1 VKAHYIRRLSWMID
15 PIKALAERVK
25 ERVKAHYIR
34 RLSWKTLFV
43 AFSFL
48 LCLAVLLTWRFY
60 RRLEHEVVAR
70 FASHQWEVPS
80 KIYADPLLL
89 YPGVD
94 IAEIGFLERLARL
107 EYRSVTGRVQTR
119 GEYQYDP
126 QKGEIEL
133 FLREFPYPRGKKQ
146 RSPHV
151 GVSLRDD
158 RIERMRDLDDNTEL
172 PFIEL
177 EPEVITGLYDQA
189 WEERRI
195 VKLYD
200 VPSLLMKALLAAE
213 DQRFFEHEGIDLRRI
228 IGAGWANFQAGRT
241 TQGGSTLT
249 QQLVKNFFLTQE
261 RTLRRK
267 IVEACIALI
276 VELHYSKLEILE
288 NYLNEIYLG
297 QRGAKNIFGV
307 WEAARFYFGKE
318 PRDLA
323 LGEMAVLAGMV
334 KAPNLYAPTRH
345 PEAALQRRNYT
356 LQRMREL
363 GDITAEEYAAA
374 LHEVV
379 SPRNLPPD
387 VNGAPYFADFVREQ
401 LKEQYPGEVL
411 TSEGLHVFTSL
422 DMRLQQIAQDAVRKG
437 LEELEA
443 QHPRLR
449 RSKPEERLQACL
461 IAIQPQTG
469 EVRAMV
475 GGRDYQ
481 VSQFNRVT
489 QARRQPGS
497 VFKPIVYL
505 TALARERERRE
516 GLFLPTSL
524 VRDAPFTWYYGD
536 EVWSPGNYKDKY
548 YGTVTLRRAL
558 EKSLNAAT
566 ARIARRVGLKPIR
579 DTARHLGIVSP
590 LPLYPSLV
598 LGSAEVTPYE
608 VAAAFSTLANYGI
621 RATPLP
627 IRRVLNQKGETVERH
642 ALHLEQT
649 VASEDAYM
657 LTHLLEGVLERGTGR
672 EARKLGF
679 GRPAA
684 GKTGTTNDF
693 GDAWF
698 VGYTPDLVAVVW
710 VGFDQREPLD
720 LSGGQ
725 AALPI
730 WTEFMK
736 RATQGRPMPCFVPP
750 PGVIIPT
757 RGSVDELNGPHSCP
771 AATANAFYAPRE
783 LPQTDM
789 EPPVETIP
797 VGEPS
802 VPPPSSYPPM
812 PESTSVQVP
821 FPATSA
827 PSAPR
832 PSRPAEARPWWRLF

>member
-1 VKAHYIRRLSWMID
+1 VK
-15 PIKALAERVK
+15 KNALRP
-25 ERVKAHYIR
+25 
-34 RLSWKTLFV
+34 LLWKIVFAVFPL
-43 AFSFL
+43 L
-48 LCLAVLLTWRFY
+48 LCIAVFLTWRFY

-70 FASHQWEVPS
+70 FASHQWEVSS

-107 EYRSVTGRVQTR
+107 DYRPVTAIVQTR

-126 QKGEIEL
+126 QKGELEL
-133 FLREFPYPRGKKQ
+133 FLREFPYPGVERQ
-146 RSPHV
+146 RPQRV
-151 GVSLRDD
+151 GVSLQAG
-158 RIERMRDLDDNTEL
+158 RIERIRNLDDNTEF

-200 VPSLLMKALLAAE
+200 VPSLLVKALLAAE
-213 DQRFFEHEGIDLRRI
+213 DQRFFEHEGIDLWRI
-228 IGAGWANFQAGRT
+228 VGAGWANFQARRT

-318 PRDLA
+318 PRDLT

-345 PEAALQRRNYT
+345 PQAALQRRNYI

-363 GDITAEEYAAA
+363 GDITAEEYEAA

-387 VNGAPYFADFVREQ
+387 ITGAPYFADFVREQ
-401 LKEQYPGEVL
+401 LKEQYPGKVL
-411 TSEGLHVFTSL
+411 TSRGLHVFTSL
-422 DMRLQQIAQDAVRKG
+422 DMHLQQIAQDVVRKG

-524 VRDAPFTWYYGD
+524 VSDVPFTWDYGD
-536 EVWSPGNYKDKY
+536 QAWSPGNYKDKY

-558 EKSLNAAT
+558 EMSLNAAT

-579 DTARHLGIVSP
+579 DTARRLGIVSP

-608 VAAAFSTLANYGI
+608 VAVVFSTLANYGI
-621 RATPLP
+621 QATPLP
-627 IRRVLNQKGETVERH
+627 IKRILNQKGEMVERH
-642 ALHLEQT
+642 ALHLEQA

-672 EARKLGF
+672 EARKRGF
-679 GRPAA
+679 DRPAA

-710 VGFDQREPLD
+710 VGFDHREMLD

-736 RATQGRPMPCFVPP
+736 RATQGRPMPCFLPP

-757 RGSVDELNGPHSCP
+757 RGSVDELNGTSPCP
-771 AATANAFYAPRE
+771 AATATALYTPRE
-783 LPQTDM
+783 LPQTGTN
-789 EPPVETIP
+789 PRVETVP
-797 VGEPS
+797 VGVPS
-802 VPPPSSYPPM
+802 APPPSSSRPM
-812 PESTSVQVP
+812 PESTSVQFP

-827 PSAPR
+827 PTAAR